1 MTRGQLALFP
11 PPPTESDSGGD
22 LERAATAT
30 IDALRAQNAIQPWH
44 ELDCM
49 IVLQLSRAVAES
61 KGIAKSQMFGALLAA
76 RSRLPEPVVSETDS
90 ELIVYEAERELDW
103 SRVHGD
109 ASADPADVPNGADA
123 G

>member
-11 PPPTESDSGGD
+11 PPFPDPDGGE

-30 IDALRAQNAIQPWH
+30 INALREQNAIQPWH
-44 ELDCM
+44 ELDCT
-49 IVLQLSRAVAES
+49 IVLELSRAVAES
-61 KGIAKSQMFGALLAA
+61 RGIAKSQMFGALLAA
-76 RSRLPEPVVSETDS
+76 RSRLPEPVVTETDS
-90 ELIVYEAERELDW
+90 ELIVYEADRELEW

-109 ASADPADVPNGADA
+109 AVAIASDVSNGTDA